1 MSLLRGVDS
10 SLVFI
15 NRWSNPVKERANLGA
30 ELCSE
35 FELSR
40 TVDGFITA
48 LPRWEQLYKGQ
59 AQAIENIPM
68 SASWTC
74 SHTE

>member
-40 TVDGFITA
+40 TIDGFITA
-48 LPRWEQLYKGQ
+48 LPRWNNYTKGRSRQ
-59 AQAIENIPM
+59 
-68 SASWTC
+68 
-74 SHTE
+74 